1 MANPL
6 EQFEIKRYAEL
17 SVAGADAAF
26 TNASLFML
34 LVLGLTLLVGVLMI
48 PVAAQVSL
56 QAAALRGLQQI
67 VRGQLPDVVLRPA
80 FYSLLLFALLSYSQQ
95 SIWDCCCRS

>member
-34 LVLGLTLLVGVLMI
+34 LVLGLTLLFFWLGDRK
-48 PVAAQVSL
+48 S
-56 QAAALRGLQQI
+56 
-67 VRGQLPDVVLRPA
+67 VV
-80 FYSLLLFALLSYSQQ
+80 
-95 SIWDCCCRS
+95 